1 MKLLLDTHI
10 FIWWAD
16 QPERLS
22 PDALSA
28 LEDEANEL
36 LLSVASVW
44 EMQIKIQLGK
54 LKLSL
59 PLKELVKNQQE
70 TNDLTVSPVA
80 LPHVLALDALPFHHK
95 DPFDRLLIAQSIA
108 EGLTIVTADSQFSA
122 YSVTCCSDQR
132 NGQFCAPFLWLL
144 FKLKA
149 RHFHLDI
156 RAGVGIAHAVQ
167 GDVYRQGLVGCE
179 LGLSTGNYH
188 DGALFHRL
196 SIIVDNSAAYL
207 ESGQSLSG

>member
-16 QPERLS
+16 QPEKLS
-22 PDALSA
+22 PAALSA

-54 LKLSL
+54 LKLNL
-59 PLKELVKNQQE
+59 PLKEIVKNQQE

-80 LPHVLALDALPFHHK
+80 LTHVLALDALPFHHK
-95 DPFDRLLIAQSIA
+95 DPFDRLLIAQSSA

-122 YSVTCCSDQR
+122 YSVK
-132 NGQFCAPFLWLL
+132 LL
-144 FKLKA
+144 
-149 RHFHLDI
+149 
-156 RAGVGIAHAVQ
+156 Q
-167 GDVYRQGLVGCE
+167 
-179 LGLSTGNYH
+179 
-188 DGALFHRL
+188 
-196 SIIVDNSAAYL
+196 
-207 ESGQSLSG
+207 

>member
-22 PDALSA
+22 QSALSA

-59 PLKELVKNQQE
+59 RLKDLVKNQQE
-70 TNDLTVSPVA
+70 TNDLTVSPVT
-80 LPHVLALDALPFHHK
+80 LTQVLTLDALPFHHK
-95 DPFDRLLIAQSIA
+95 DPFDRLLIAQSI
-108 EGLTIVTADSQFSA
+108 EEDLTLVTADSQFSA
-122 YSVTCCSDQR
+122 YSVK
-132 NGQFCAPFLWLL
+132 LL
-144 FKLKA
+144 
-149 RHFHLDI
+149 
-156 RAGVGIAHAVQ
+156 Q
-167 GDVYRQGLVGCE
+167 
-179 LGLSTGNYH
+179 
-188 DGALFHRL
+188 
-196 SIIVDNSAAYL
+196 
-207 ESGQSLSG
+207 

>member
-22 PDALSA
+22 QAALSA

-59 PLKELVKNQQE
+59 PLKDLIKNQKE
-70 TNDLTVSPVA
+70 TNDITVSPVTLA
-80 LPHVLALDALPFHHK
+80 HVLALDALPFHHH
-95 DPFDRLLIAQSIA
+95 DPFDRLLIAQSIEEA
-108 EGLTIVTADSQFSA
+108 LTLVSEDSQFSA
-122 YSVTCCSDQR
+122 YSVK
-132 NGQFCAPFLWLL
+132 LL
-144 FKLKA
+144 
-149 RHFHLDI
+149 
-156 RAGVGIAHAVQ
+156 Q
-167 GDVYRQGLVGCE
+167 
-179 LGLSTGNYH
+179 
-188 DGALFHRL
+188 
-196 SIIVDNSAAYL
+196 
-207 ESGQSLSG
+207 